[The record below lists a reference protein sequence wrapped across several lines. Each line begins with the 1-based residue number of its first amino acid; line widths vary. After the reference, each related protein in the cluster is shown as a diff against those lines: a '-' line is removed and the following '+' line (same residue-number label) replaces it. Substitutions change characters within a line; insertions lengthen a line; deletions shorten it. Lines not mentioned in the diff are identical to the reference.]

1 MTKAEKKILEKLNDD
16 SFISK
21 LAGEDSMFYF
31 ELTAIIIAA
40 VFFIVQIAIGLLKW
54 LYKHKASWPLCFEG

>member
-1 MTKAEKKILEKLNDD
+1 MTKAEKKILEKINDD

-40 VFFIVQIAIGLLKW
+40 VFFTVQIAIGLMK
-54 LYKHKASWPLCFEG
+54 